1 IAGVAD
7 DTIDTGGKELMFGLN
22 GDQPAEPM
30 AEHKDGPKP
39 QRTTGNE
46 EHDTKP
52 ANCVAV
58 DGPQLLPVR
67 VGWQIGVQQS
77 EQRKGYEDPPVA
89 TILAHT
95 RAQIAASE
103 EGCPSHYEDR
113 NRERDESRVRE
124 KGSGPAPA
132 EHGQAKIG
140 SGAYND
146 ERQSDGKHRFNV
158 CLAYARARA
167 RDGWRTFATS
177 TNAN

>member
-1 IAGVAD
+1 
-7 DTIDTGGKELMFGLN
+7 
-22 GDQPAEPM
+22 M

-52 ANCVAV
+52 ASCVAV

-67 VGWQIGVQQS
+67 VGWQIGVEQS
-77 EQRKGYEDPPVA
+77 EQQKGHEDPAVA

-95 RAQIAASE
+95 RAQISASE
-103 EGCPSHYEDR
+103 ERYPSHYEDR
-113 NRERDESRVRE
+113 NRERDESRVGE
-124 KGSGPAPA
+124 KGSKPASA

-146 ERQSDGKHRFNV
+146 ERQSDGKHRQ
-158 CLAYARARA
+158 CR
-167 RDGWRTFATS
+167 
-177 TNAN
+177 